1 MAARAWCGGRHF
13 SAAWCYA
20 ISEEHSWT
28 CSHQLV
34 DKCRAGHSS
43 HVLSV
48 KCQGPPP
55 SGFRGTLRRWAG
67 ACPPCARR
75 GLRPEP
81 CRSVMGS
88 RPWVPTSVEPRG
100 SLRCPRDSLRGAR
113 SLTRVG
119 PGQCSAQSPSPLLG
133 AHGMGRGAG
142 ARPSPTAPRS
152 VHATSPPDPWRA
164 DSCYTRLARGSGGKA
179 EVAGAPSPHTPFCGR
194 LT

>member
-28 CSHQLV
+28 CGHQLV

-43 HVLSV
+43 HALSV

-100 SLRCPRDSLRGAR
+100 SLRCPRDSLRGACC
-113 SLTRVG
+113 G
-119 PGQCSAQSPSPLLG
+119 PVWALAS
-133 AHGMGRGAG
+133 
-142 ARPSPTAPRS
+142 APRS
-152 VHATSPPDPWRA
+152 RPVHCWEPTAW
-164 DSCYTRLARGSGGKA
+164 
-179 EVAGAPSPHTPFCGR
+179 VAGPGPALPPRLPAPCTRPLPPTPGVQ
-194 LT
+194 TAATHA